1 MGKMQL
7 NLNLLLR
14 GNQMQQISVIDQKW
28 RWFAYQLRQLGWQGQ
43 LAILLFLASIVL
55 SGLIYLNVQQT
66 NKLASVVEQLK
77 LHTPVNLQNASENKN
92 ITQRFYNVLPAES
105 QSNQKIYQLL
115 DLVEQHGFTLNRS
128 DYSTRAVPQSSMM
141 LYQIKF
147 PLVGPYPN
155 IRHFVTDVMNELPSI
170 ALSHLS
176 FQRDDV
182 KQDEVSANIEFFLYT
197 KSSE

>member
-1 MGKMQL
+1 
-7 NLNLLLR
+7 
-14 GNQMQQISVIDQKW
+14 MQQISVIDQKG
-28 RWFAYQLRQLGWQGQ
+28 RQFAYQLRQLGWQGQ

-55 SGLIYLNVQQT
+55 CSLIYLNVQQT
-66 NKLASVVEQLK
+66 NKLASVVDQLR
-77 LHTPVNLQNASENKN
+77 LNTPVNLQNASENKN
-92 ITQRFYNVLPAES
+92 ITQRFYDVLPAES
-105 QSNQKIYQLL
+105 ESNQKIYQLL

-128 DYSTRAVPQSSMM
+128 DYSTREVPQSSMM

-147 PLVGPYPN
+147 PLVGRYPN